1 MSTFNQDEL
10 KAIAKL
16 SGLSIGNDEL
26 ALFTNQITKVLS
38 LIDQLQAVSI
48 TTSQT
53 HTRNINI
60 MRADAAE
67 QESNELILG
76 NAPQNQESYFVVP
89 TILDE
94 K

>member
-1 MSTFNQDEL
+1 MSTFNQEEL

-38 LIDQLQAVSI
+38 LIDQLQTVSI
-48 TTSQT
+48 TSSQAN
-53 HTRNINI
+53 TRNVNI
-60 MRADAAE
+60 MRTDMVE

-76 NAPQNQESYFVVP
+76 NAPQSQESYFVVP